1 MFSFGPIICAMEG
14 GATWYVETGN
24 VAGARMNSLELP
36 ERDAVLAKADLYLT
50 CFSCNRLQTC
60 GLQQV
65 T

>member
-36 ERDAVLAKADLYLT
+36 ERDAVLAKADLDLN
-50 CFSCNRLQTC
+50 CFSCNRL
-60 GLQQV
+60 
-65 T
+65 